1 MGQVYWHL
9 GGQVGLRDCPSP
21 AHIPDAG
28 VGDPQVPGGLPEGS
42 GWAAG
47 TRLWF
52 LLDPGC

>member
-1 MGQVYWHL
+1 M
-9 GGQVGLRDCPSP
+9 GLRDCPSP

-47 TRLWF
+47 NEALVLVRSWLLTVLTRS
-52 LLDPGC
+52 